1 MTLRKLVRDA
11 VVALLPRRSR
21 LAYRVATKVVNL
33 YNNDNEFDA
42 DLNGELRLAHR
53 VLPHCRVAFD
63 VGANVGEWTAA
74 ALAINPSL
82 EIHAF
87 EPSPTTVSRLAARAF
102 PPKVFI
108 NPFALGEQKETRELF
123 VFHDGSTANSLYRR
137 VGAPSEQKKS
147 EVVVVRSLDEY
158 RAASGVNRVDFLK
171 IDTEG
176 HELAVLRGAREALAA
191 EAIGVVQ
198 FEYGGCYIDARV
210 LLKDIWEL
218 VSSTGAAYFFYKLY
232 PEGLRQVPAYLQTF
246 ETFQYSNWAIVHRH
260 WKKHVDEWKDRT

>member
-1 MTLRKLVRDA
+1 MTLRQLIRDA

-33 YNNDNEFDA
+33 YNNDNEFDS
-42 DLNGELRLAHR
+42 DLNGEYGLAR
-53 VLPHCRVAFD
+53 CVLPHCRVAFD

-87 EPSPTTVSRLAARAF
+87 EPSPTTVSRLSGRAF
-102 PPKVFI
+102 PRDVII
-108 NPFALGEQKETRELF
+108 NPFALGEQNETRDLF
-123 VFHDGSTANSLYRR
+123 IFDDGSEGNSLYRR
-137 VGAPSEQKKS
+137 AGAPSEQKKR
-147 EVVVVRSLDEY
+147 EVVAVRALDEY
-158 RAASGVNRVDFLK
+158 RAANGVNRVDFLK

-210 LLKDIWEL
+210 LLKDIWDL
-218 VSSTGAAYFFYKLY
+218 VSSTGAAYSFYKLY
-232 PEGLRQVPAYLQTF
+232 PEGLRHVPAYLQTL
-246 ETFQYSNWAIVHRH
+246 ETFQYSNWAIVHRD
-260 WKKHVDEWKDRT
+260 WKKHIVELKDRA